1 QELLEQEQLSTDA
14 QQTIKDFLGD
24 SSQALISAFN
34 AGDEQ
39 AAPRL
44 IRELLDRHGTG
55 RLLFRNTRA
64 AISGFPERKLH
75 PAPLPKPEQYQ
86 DNPAD
91 LHAQLYPDLY
101 TNGPNT
107 LITEA
112 APESS
117 DEQHWWQFD
126 SRVDWLLDTLKELKQ
141 KKVLVICAHAET
153 ALDLGDALRI
163 RSGIPAT
170 TFHEGMSIIERDR
183 AAAWFAEEEFGAQV
197 MFCSEIGSEGR
208 NFQFSHHIL

>member
-1 QELLEQEQLSTDA
+1 TATPEQLGQDSHFARLRLLDPHRFHDLNAFLEESQHYQAIADAVQELLEQEQLSTDA

-141 KKVLVICAHAET
+141 KKV
-153 ALDLGDALRI
+153 
-163 RSGIPAT
+163 
-170 TFHEGMSIIERDR
+170 
-183 AAAWFAEEEFGAQV
+183 
-197 MFCSEIGSEGR
+197 
-208 NFQFSHHIL
+208 